1 MTKWQYYGMRR
12 QLEIKLGKMEW
23 AIRRATENNA
33 LFFYTSLPVTPQVP
47 LRCCLIAE
55 LLEEKFLYARGLTFG
70 LLVNCQQLN
79 LKYPTDGFD

>member
-1 MTKWQYYGMRR
+1 MRR

-23 AIRRATENNA
+23 ATRRATEKNA
-33 LFFYTSLPVTPQVP
+33 FFFYTSLPVTPPVP
-47 LRCCLIAE
+47 LCCCLITE
-55 LLEEKFLYARGLTFG
+55 LREEKFLYARGLTFG